1 MACGAE
7 GVVRHLLVVAAAL
20 ALLGACASTQPL
32 RAPEQ
37 PALAALAM
45 PYAPDLRALGITRL
59 VSPGGGALVRLE
71 TAWGAVYVPFP
82 RDVPP
87 VAFELEIDEGG
98 VRAAADAFDAERDA
112 RVLASLMPA
121 VFRETASNNTMQWW
135 RANPWR

>member
-1 MACGAE
+1 MRYLF
-7 GVVRHLLVVAAAL
+7 VKFVAV
-20 ALLGACASTQPL
+20 ALLGACASAQPFQ
-32 RAPEQ
+32 APEQ

-71 TAWGAVYVPFP
+71 TAWGAVFVPYP

-87 VAFELEIDEGG
+87 IAFELAIDEGG
-98 VRAAADAFDAERDA
+98 VRAAANSFDAERDS
-112 RVLASLMPA
+112 RVFASLMPA
-121 VFRETASNNTMQWW
+121 VFRETASNNEMQWW

>member
-1 MACGAE
+1 MTRGAK
-7 GVVRHLLVVAAAL
+7 GVIRCLFVGFAAI

-32 RAPEQ
+32 RAPGQ

-71 TAWGAVYVPFP
+71 TAWGAVYVPYP

-98 VRAAADAFDAERDA
+98 VRAAADTFDAERDS
-112 RVLASLMPA
+112 RVLAALMPA

>member
-1 MACGAE
+1 MRYLFVGFA
-7 GVVRHLLVVAAAL
+7 VI
-20 ALLGACASTQPL
+20 ALLGACASTVPFS
-32 RAPEQ
+32 APEQ

-71 TAWGAVYVPFP
+71 TAWGAVYVPYP

-98 VRAAADAFDAERDA
+98 MRAAADSFDAQRDA

-121 VFRETASNNTMQWW
+121 VFRETASNNEMQWW

>member
-1 MACGAE
+1 MRCLFVLFAS
-7 GVVRHLLVVAAAL
+7 L

-37 PALAALAM
+37 PALAVLAM

-87 VAFELEIDEGG
+87 VAFELAIDEAG
-98 VRAAADAFDAERDA
+98 VRAAAVSFDAERDA
-112 RVLASLMPA
+112 RVLASLMPV

>member
-1 MACGAE
+1 MRCLWGC
-7 GVVRHLLVVAAAL
+7 LAAF
-20 ALLGACASTQPL
+20 ALLGACASTPPFD
-32 RAPEQ
+32 APEQ

-71 TAWGAVYVPFP
+71 TAWGAVYVPYP

-87 VAFELEIDEGG
+87 VAFELSIDEGG
-98 VRAAADAFDAERDA
+98 MRAAAGSFDADRDA

-121 VFRETASNNTMQWW
+121 VFRETASNNTIQWW